1 MSFLDKFFSK
11 TKQKTPAELAKERL
25 LRIVVESRGMRGAPD
40 FIPRMKEEILQV
52 IRKYVTIED
61 EQVKVDVRKEED
73 CTMLGLE
80 INLNKDQLA
89 NKKAD

>member
-11 TKQKTPAELAKERL
+11 TKQKTPAEQAKERL

-61 EQVKVDVRKEED
+61 EQVKVECRRGEWNSTCSGEMR
-73 CTMLGLE
+73 C
-80 INLNKDQLA
+80 NR
-89 NKKAD
+89 

>member
-1 MSFLDKFFSK
+1 
-11 TKQKTPAELAKERL
+11 
-25 LRIVVESRGMRGAPD
+25 
-40 FIPRMKEEILQV
+40 MKEEILQV